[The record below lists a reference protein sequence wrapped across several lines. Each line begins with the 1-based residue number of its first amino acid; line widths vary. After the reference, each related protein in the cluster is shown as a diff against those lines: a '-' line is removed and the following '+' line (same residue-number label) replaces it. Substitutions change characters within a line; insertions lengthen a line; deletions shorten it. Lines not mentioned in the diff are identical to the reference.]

1 LKGAEFLFL
10 MKLGSLELKTDL
22 LMAPM
27 MDVTFPPVQELC
39 RHYGGVGIIVTPM
52 IFVNQIHRAP
62 KTVKP
67 LLEYVEKQRPV
78 GVQIVA
84 SGRDKDALAS
94 TIDILN
100 SYKFDFVD
108 INAGCP
114 ARHTCGSGGGCNLI
128 RTIEDGRLQT
138 IVEYAV
144 KHSDKPV
151 SVKTR
156 LGWSSAENC
165 VEIAKK
171 IESWNPEFLT
181 IHGRI
186 GIQGYTGSVDY
197 VSIKKIKESLRIPVV
212 GNGDVVDI
220 PSFQKM
226 KETGVDAVMIGRALT
241 HNPKI
246 FSIIQEFE
254 TTGKIQEYQP
264 SIPLVRE
271 YVEFLENYVNGMPV
285 YWNNP
290 RFKTGLFKTTT
301 IGFIKGIPN
310 YKRMRIKISMMKS
323 YEEIL
328 SFVRST
334 EIDAMVESSQVNEEK
349 QTENESEDER
359 EDLESGLGSCNDF

>member
-1 LKGAEFLFL
+1 
-10 MKLGSLELKTDL
+10 MKLGSLDLKTNL

-39 RHYGGVGIIVTPM
+39 RKYGGVGIVVTPM

-67 LLEYVEKQRPV
+67 ILEFVEHQRPI

-84 SGRDKDALAS
+84 SGRDIEALTS

-128 RTIEDGRLQT
+128 RTIDDGRLQT
-138 IVEYAV
+138 IVEFAV

-156 LGWSSAENC
+156 LGWSSADNC

-186 GIQGYTGSVDY
+186 GTQGYTGTVDHQ
-197 VSIKKIKESLRIPVV
+197 SIKKIKESLRIPVV
-212 GNGDVVDI
+212 GNGDIVDI

-226 KETGVDAVMIGRALT
+226 KETGVDAMMIGRALT

-246 FSIIQEFE
+246 FSIIHEFE
-254 TTGKIQEYQP
+254 TEGKVQEYKP
-264 SIPLVRE
+264 SISLVRE
-271 YVEFLENYVNGMPV
+271 YGEFLEQYVNGMPM

-290 RFKTGLFKTTT
+290 RFKTGLFKTTV
-301 IGFIKGIPN
+301 IGFIKGLPN
-310 YKRMRIKISMMKS
+310 YKRMRIKISMMKTHD
-323 YEEIL
+323 EIL
-328 SFVRST
+328 SFIRSS
-334 EIDAMVESSQVNEEK
+334 EIETLVGLAPSDAENENNEK
-349 QTENESEDER
+349 QIIKDSEEELEKVGLRLDGCNE
-359 EDLESGLGSCNDF
+359 F